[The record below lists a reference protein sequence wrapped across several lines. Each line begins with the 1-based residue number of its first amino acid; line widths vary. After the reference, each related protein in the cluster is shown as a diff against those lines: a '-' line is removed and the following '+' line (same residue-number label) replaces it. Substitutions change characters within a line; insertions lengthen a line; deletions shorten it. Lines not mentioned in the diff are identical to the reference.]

1 MFNVVICKRHLKGRF
16 NMAMTVHCDIV
27 SAENEIFSGAV
38 ALLVANGIE
47 GELGV
52 GHGHA
57 PLLTSLKPGPIRVK
71 KENGEQEVYY
81 VSGGYLEVQP
91 NLITVLAD
99 TALREEDLDEEAAQK
114 AAKEAELALHGSGE
128 GVDYSKA
135 AIQLS
140 EAVAQLHT
148 LKAMRKKARK

>member
-1 MFNVVICKRHLKGRF
+1 
-16 NMAMTVHCDIV
+16 MAMTVHCDIV
-27 SAENEIFSGAV
+27 SAENEIFSGDV

-52 GHGHA
+52 GYGHA

-71 KENGEQEVYY
+71 KENGEQEIYY

-91 NLITVLAD
+91 KLITVLAD

-114 AAKEAELALHGSGE
+114 ATDELR
-128 GVDYSKA
+128 Y
-135 AIQLS
+135 QLS
-140 EAVAQLHT
+140 RFPIQYETT
-148 LKAMRKKARK
+148 LVLL

>member
-1 MFNVVICKRHLKGRF
+1 
-16 NMAMTVHCDIV
+16 MAMTVHCDIV
-27 SAENEIFSGAV
+27 SAENEIFSGDV

-52 GHGHA
+52 GYGHA

-71 KENGEQEVYY
+71 KENGEQEIYY

-91 NLITVLAD
+91 KLITVLAD

-114 AAKEAELALHGSGE
+114 AVKEAEAELGGQAQGL
-128 GVDYSKA
+128 DYSKA
-135 AIQLS
+135 AIQLA
-140 EAVAQLHT
+140 EAVAQLNT
-148 LKAMRKKARK
+148 LKAMRKKSRK

>member
-1 MFNVVICKRHLKGRF
+1 
-16 NMAMTVHCDIV
+16 MAMTVHCDIV
-27 SAENEIFSGAV
+27 SAENKIFSGAV
-38 ALLVANGIE
+38 TLLVANGIE
-47 GELGV
+47 GELGI
-52 GHGHA
+52 GHGHT

-114 AAKEAELALHGSGE
+114 AAKEAELALNGSTQGM
-128 GVDYSKA
+128 DYSKA
-135 AIQLS
+135 ATQLS

-148 LKAMRKKARK
+148 LKAIRKKIRK